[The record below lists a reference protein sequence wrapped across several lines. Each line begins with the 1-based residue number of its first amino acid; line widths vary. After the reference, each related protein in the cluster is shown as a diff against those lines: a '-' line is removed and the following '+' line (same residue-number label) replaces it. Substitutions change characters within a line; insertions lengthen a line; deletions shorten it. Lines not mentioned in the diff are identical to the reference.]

1 MSLRTCSLLTL
12 LLSTAHATNA
22 TAGSL
27 NFLSQPD
34 SKPGLDM
41 TTAAM
46 EAAMTDLMLGKTAFG
61 ATPMGGSVKKIEE
74 LITKDMMPKVLTA
87 HSSDQKNLNRLAN
100 DIKKCGS
107 VKADSLKKAQPSL
120 KAYNKDSKD
129 HTSCRTAEAVKHQS
143 KTKCLVE
150 QRALYKEK
158 TLKCNYFAT
167 LSRNFGNQKNN
178 RAIVTKAG
186 SEKVEQYLIRISG
199 TICGDHTHGS
209 KGEHSK
215 KGGWGGGLKNSMLD
229 KYLRA
234 KDACE
239 RAKKVYNA
247 KVRECNRKIA
257 AYKTQKQKCNQYQ
270 KLMDTDSCKHAVMV
284 KDTCE
289 AYAGC
294 YYSRRKAYRTFER
307 KVISDETDR
316 KAEWRGL
323 RRMECLI
330 EAFADGKVTGAEVDT
345 CKKKTIDT
353 KLLNIKY
360 PKIPPLAKCT
370 IPVLYPATGEY
381 KQKEFKPLPTLAKGA
396 ESQPCAGMDTIPTT
410 PRKGSPATAKC
421 VRVSLQGHYSAGP
434 LVKCTNGI
442 DVHKSL
448 DKNSCPTGT
457 KIFSPRSR
465 DDWKTFLAS
474 AGPLRAPHWIID
486 VTRPQNG
493 CGGCIHNPMNSGNKA
508 QKTWSTVDGSPW
520 WLRSSRYSEPNGD
533 YDANCYLDLWQGK
546 PRNENLV
553 AFNDGRCNYHSKSYY
568 CQLVHLNLKPKSGS
582 PKSCKCSKV
591 DLSGRYTAGYLIKC
605 EQCITVYKSTQK
617 NSCPNG
623 MKIFSPASREDWKTV
638 LASATPLR
646 APHWIIDVTR
656 PQNGCGGCTRYP
668 MRSTTPQQA
677 TWKTSDGTPWWL
689 RNSRYSEPNGDYTAN
704 CYLDLWRPPTSP
716 DTVTFNDWNCNYR
729 SRSYYCQPTKSNKN
743 YGGHHRRRRAP
754 PPPKPKPAPKPA
766 TKAFKVG
773 DSIQVK
779 AAIKRPRYGW
789 GSVRHGHCGP
799 IKSLSSRWGKDAIVV
814 DFPAQRGW
822 IAKVSEMESCG
833 GLQIPKGCQKNV
845 DIMKLKAFGWKTW
858 SDVAY
863 GHRTKKSE
871 IQPTSG
877 ECIVWASKRSMGDT
891 KFDLAGF
898 GRRTKIHNKNNV
910 KENGLTWYTVHG
922 KSNGFSKNPSLSL
935 NSADVASSDGDCR
948 LSWHLHRGHGVGG
961 YRSGKTTGL
970 NSNQK
975 WRKVVMYGPCRL
987 RH

>member
-1 MSLRTCSLLTL
+1 M
-12 LLSTAHATNA
+12 TA
-22 TAGSL
+22 
-27 NFLSQPD
+27 
-34 SKPGLDM
+34 
-41 TTAAM
+41 AAM

-74 LITKDMMPKVLTA
+74 LITKDMQPKVLEA
-87 HSSDQKNLNRLAN
+87 HRSDQKNLNRLAN

-199 TICGDHTHGS
+199 TICGDHTHGT

-270 KLMDTDSCKHAVMV
+270 KLMDTNSCKHAVMV

-294 YYSRRKAYRTFER
+294 YYSKRKAYRLFEQR
-307 KVISDETDR
+307 VIAEETDR

-330 EAFADGKVTGAEVDT
+330 KAFADGKVTGAEVDT
-345 CKKKTIDT
+345 CKKKTVDT

-360 PKIPPLAKCT
+360 PKIPPLQKCLA
-370 IPVLYPATGEY
+370 PMLYPATGEY
-381 KQKEFKPLPTLAKGA
+381 KKKEFKPLPTVAKGM
-396 ESQPCAGMDTIPTT
+396 ESQRCAGMDTIPTT

-448 DKNSCPTGT
+448 DMNSCPTGT
-457 KIFSPRSR
+457 KIFSPRTR

-493 CGGCIHNPMNSGNKA
+493 CGGC
-508 QKTWSTVDGSPW
+508 T
-520 WLRSSRYSEPNGD
+520 RYS
-533 YDANCYLDLWQGK
+533 
-546 PRNENLV
+546 
-553 AFNDGRCNYHSKSYY
+553 
-568 CQLVHLNLKPKSGS
+568 
-582 PKSCKCSKV
+582 
-591 DLSGRYTAGYLIKC
+591 
-605 EQCITVYKSTQK
+605 
-617 NSCPNG
+617 
-623 MKIFSPASREDWKTV
+623 MK
-638 LASATPLR
+638 
-646 APHWIIDVTR
+646 
-656 PQNGCGGCTRYP
+656 
-668 MRSTTPQQA
+668 STTPQRP
-677 TWKTSDGTPWWL
+677 TWRTSDRSPWWL
-689 RNSRYSEPNGDYTAN
+689 RNSRYNEPNGDYTAN
-704 CYLDLWRPPTSP
+704 CFLDLWRKPPSENA
-716 DTVTFNDWNCNYR
+716 VTFNDGRCNYR
-729 SRSYYCQPTKSNKN
+729 SRSYYCQPIKT
-743 YGGHHRRRRAP
+743 
-754 PPPKPKPAPKPA
+754 KPKPPPAVKKSAVLGFKTGLKWVLSAKGVPCLDTCLKIGASCEEGKYPK
-766 TKAFKVG
+766 TLKAFKDILNNKMG
-773 DSIQVK
+773 FKPGCNWQCYLD
-779 AAIKRPRYGW
+779 RY
-789 GSVRHGHCGP
+789 P
-799 IKSLSSRWGKDAIVV
+799 D
-814 DFPAQRGW
+814 
-822 IAKVSEMESCG
+822 
-833 GLQIPKGCQKNV
+833 LQ
-845 DIMKLKAFGWKTW
+845 KAFGKT
-858 SDVAY
+858 
-863 GHRTKKSE
+863 
-871 IQPTSG
+871 
-877 ECIVWASKRSMGDT
+877 
-891 KFDLAGF
+891 
-898 GRRTKIHNKNNV
+898 NV
-910 KENGLTWYTVHG
+910 KRAEKHWKDHG
-922 KSNGFSKNPSLSL
+922 KKEKRECRCSSAKCRRVYTGGWKFNPTMEP
-935 NSADVASSDGDCR
+935 DTDCF
-948 LSWHLHRGHGVGG
+948 WRGHGSNRCRGDKKAGMQRPSGFSVLARSQPHGFMPKTERRAQAHARAGVRSALKTSGRRKRLIWQRSWRRLVSNATQCTWGAGKETQLLARVLVAGG
-961 YRSGKTTGL
+961 RDMEAAAVESSLAGL
-970 NSNQK
+970 GNTAGFAHANKRASHSD
-975 WRKVVMYGPCRL
+975 YDT
-987 RH
+987 